1 MYKQNNEI
9 QTIYQILIDDCKKK
23 SCSECD
29 YRDQDMCVPQEKA
42 KSLYD
47 AGYRKEIDVVEEI
60 FAKLLA
66 ISTAEGACDYI
77 SSWELAAIRAD
88 YRKKERDRKNGN

>member
-1 MYKQNNEI
+1 MIQKNEI
-9 QTIYQILIDDCKKK
+9 QAIYQILIDDCKT
-23 SCSECD
+23 CSECES
-29 YRDQDMCVPQEKA
+29 RNQDMCVPQEKA
-42 KSLYD
+42 KLLYA

-66 ISTAEGACDYI
+66 ISTAEGAYDYI

-88 YRKKERDRKNGN
+88 YREKARKYTNGN